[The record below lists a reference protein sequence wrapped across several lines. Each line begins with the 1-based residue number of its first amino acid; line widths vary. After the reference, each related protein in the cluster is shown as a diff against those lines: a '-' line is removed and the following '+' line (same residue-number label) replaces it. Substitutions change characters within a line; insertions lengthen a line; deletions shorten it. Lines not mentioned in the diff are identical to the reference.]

1 MILRWRTEPTLKI
14 DDVRS
19 KTQSPAHPLRKLF
32 LPEYTQKSPNNL
44 QNSCTSNFV
53 QRISNSSM
61 KMEKIR
67 WINRTGFSD
76 V

>member
-44 QNSCTSNFV
+44 QIAVRLTV
-53 QRISNSSM
+53 
-61 KMEKIR
+61 
-67 WINRTGFSD
+67 FS
-76 V
+76 VYQIHR